1 MSAIGL
7 TTSRRAAPG
16 GMLKECTAPGC
27 ATLTLGGMCV
37 AHDAG
42 VVAEMPR
49 GVPYLLPASVSL
61 DDPWTPVPDPRFVR
75 A

>member
-1 MSAIGL
+1 
-7 TTSRRAAPG
+7 
-16 GMLKECTAPGC
+16 MLRECSEPGC
-27 ATLTLGGMCV
+27 DTLTLGGRCV
-37 AHDAG
+37 AHDRA

-61 DDPWTPVPDPRFVR
+61 DDASLRVTGPPLRR

>member
-1 MSAIGL
+1 MGASGL
-7 TTSRRAAPG
+7 TTSRRTISG
-16 GMLKECTAPGC
+16 GMLRECTAPGC
-27 ATLTLGGMCV
+27 TTLTLGGRCV

-49 GVPYLLPASVSL
+49 GVPYLLPASVSI
-61 DDPWTPVPDPRFVR
+61 DDVWMPVSDPRFVR

>member
-1 MSAIGL
+1 MGASGL
-7 TTSRRAAPG
+7 TSSRRTISG
-16 GMLKECTAPGC
+16 GMLRECTAPGC
-27 ATLTLGGMCV
+27 TTLTLGGRCV
-37 AHDAG
+37 AHDVG

-61 DDPWTPVPDPRFVR
+61 DDAWIPVSDPRFVR

>member
-1 MSAIGL
+1 MGAISL
-7 TTSRRAAPG
+7 TTSRYLIPG
-16 GMLKECTAPGC
+16 GMLRECSEPGC
-27 ATLTLGGMCV
+27 DTLTLGGRCV
-37 AHDAG
+37 AHDRA

-61 DDPWTPVPDPRFVR
+61 DDAWLPVADPRFIR